1 MQAIFRRLK
10 AGMLSLLIVATVTAQ
25 VPTELEQAF
34 FTGDLFARSSVDFRK
49 SNRQN
54 IQGVVPKGSTGTVL
68 ETKKLRS
75 GAYAVRLRVDS
86 VPKSL
91 KPIKEA
97 IKPPEEAWVYFAQ
110 DDPWL
115 AFKDKEGTEV
125 QDPELALEAQAKKDG
140 QGLRHPASLNAGA
153 KKDPQSYAT
162 QADARRVEAGICDG
176 CTIPAPTNQPTRRNQ
191 SDLSQIA
198 SAAIPGPTEVSE
210 VVLPGTTSTSDN
222 AQAENKRTRT
232 EAEVKAFSESQGVQQ
247 MITHAMRSKAP
258 SSKRLCYRYVKKSLL
273 AGKLVSTYPPGARA
287 KDAVVDLKAQGMVN
301 LLDDPQWKKK
311 ITGPK
316 DAPKGAVLVY
326 SHSSKRRAGHIE
338 IKTGEGTSG
347 GYVSDFYQSTP
358 ILGNANAGIASRRY
372 QLIGVFVK

>member
-1 MQAIFRRLK
+1 MF
-10 AGMLSLLIVATVTAQ
+10 SLLIVASVTAQ
-25 VPTELEQAF
+25 IPTELEQAY

-54 IQGVVPKGSTGTVL
+54 IQGVVPKGSKGTVL

-75 GAYAVRLRVDS
+75 GAHAVRLRVDS

-91 KPIKEA
+91 KPIKA
-97 IKPPEEAWVYFAQ
+97 AVKPPEEAWVYFAQ

-125 QDPELALEAQAKKDG
+125 QDPELALEAQARRNG
-140 QGLRHPASLNAGA
+140 QALRHPATTASGT
-153 KKDPQSYAT
+153 KIDPQSYPT

-176 CTIPAPTNQPTRRNQ
+176 CTIPAATNQPTRRNQ
-191 SDLSQIA
+191 NDLSQIA
-198 SAAIPGPTEVSE
+198 TAALPGPTQVTGVE
-210 VVLPGTTSTSDN
+210 LPGPVPGADN
-222 AQAENKRTRT
+222 GDVASISNRKTRT
-232 EAEVKAFSESQGVQQ
+232 EAEVKAYSESEGVQQ
-247 MITHAMRSKAP
+247 MITHAMRNKAP

-273 AGKLVSTYPPGARA
+273 AGKLVSSYPPGARA

-301 LLDDPQWKKK
+301 LLDDPQWKQK

-326 SHSSKRRAGHIE
+326 SHSLKRKAGHIE